1 MMRSLLMLT
10 MILGAMLIVTSA
22 VALRHPQEP
31 TERAPSDEEIKPLI
45 VMIKSRI
52 GGTESIGAGIIFSAS
67 GNRIYIATA
76 NHLVRQGTEETQD
89 VRVELKWLPGEF
101 VQAKLLETADKNLD
115 LAVLSVV
122 GEIGS
127 RSLPFDQ
134 LGDPTT
140 LNRGDA
146 VYSIGNPRG
155 HKWSVNVAP
164 DRISGKSGD
173 EISYESVFIGPG
185 HSGGG
190 LLNQARELVGMIK
203 ADEPP
208 DGVAVN
214 IRSVLDVLRRWGY
227 PIKLRQ
233 KQSALVDPPATPPK
247 KPVENDIG
255 QTKSNGF
262 YEVTLENVTTDHS
275 GQHPSCFEI
284 QPYERALVVR
294 FTIKAV
300 SNSVSPY
307 TRKENDTDFLVV
319 DEQGRRFERKC
330 GNGWYGSG
338 ARTITMVYALPESSR
353 EFKFRF
359 QNPGHGDALTFS
371 IPEIR

>member
-1 MMRSLLMLT
+1 MRSLLMVVV
-10 MILGAMLIVTSA
+10 ILGAIMIVTPS
-22 VALRHPQEP
+22 VDLRHEQEP
-31 TERAPSDEEIKPLI
+31 AEPLRNEERIKPLV
-45 VMIKSRI
+45 VMIKCRV
-52 GGTESIGAGIIFSAS
+52 GNTENFGAGIIFGSS
-67 GNRIYIATA
+67 DNRIYIATA
-76 NHLVRQGTEETQD
+76 NHLVRQGSEETQD
-89 VRVELKWLPGEF
+89 VRVELKWLPGES
-101 VQAKLLETADKNLD
+101 VEAKLLENADNNLD

-122 GEIGS
+122 GKIGQP
-127 RSLPFDQ
+127 SLSFEQ
-134 LGDPTT
+134 LGDPAI
-140 LNRGDA
+140 LKRGDA

-164 DRISGKSGD
+164 DRVSGKSGD
-173 EISYESVFIGPG
+173 VISFQSNFIGPG

-190 LLNQARELVGMIK
+190 LLNQAGELVGMIK

-208 DGVAVN
+208 DGVAVS
-214 IRSVLDVLRRWGY
+214 IRSVIDALSRWGY

-233 KQSALVDPPATPPK
+233 QSERPPPPK
-247 KPVENDIG
+247 KPVKNEIG

-262 YEVTLENVTTDHS
+262 YEVTLENVTTDPS

-284 QPYERALVVR
+284 QSDERTLVVR
-294 FTIKAV
+294 FTIRAV

-307 TRKENDTDFLVV
+307 TRKENDTDFLMV
-319 DEQGRRFERKC
+319 DQQGRRFERKC

-338 ARTITMVYALPESSR
+338 ARTITMVYALPKNSR
-353 EFKFRF
+353 ELNFRF